1 MFTGADCA
9 ARAGAGSYADSDRYG
24 QGNAHCIPHPL
35 PYPDT
40 HADGNEATHAHAD
53 PNGEPYVDTDG
64 HPDGYAHT
72 NGHTHV
78 GAAALCAPH
87 PIWGRPLGV

>member
-9 ARAGAGSYADSDRYG
+9 ARAGDAYADTSGDRY
-24 QGNAHCIPHPL
+24 AHRIPHPL
-35 PYPDT
+35 PHPNT
-40 HADGNEATHAHAD
+40 HVHGNEATYTHAG
-53 PNGEPYVDTDG
+53 PNGKPYVDADG
-64 HPDGYAHT
+64 HPDGYTHA